1 MRAAALLI
9 FANVIS
15 TVLSQWGGL
24 NGLERAGSSI
34 AGQIEGL
41 LEGSRLGIPP
51 GSDQWQSGQW
61 GGGQWGFPQG
71 GSKWGGDQW
80 GGGQWGQGRWGFPQG
95 GERRGGQWVV
105 PRGRSPSRGRQ
116 RAVQTGGSQKRR
128 SKSRH
133 GRRRFQ
139 MAMFPATGG
148 SKRKI

>member
-1 MRAAALLI
+1 M
-9 FANVIS
+9 
-15 TVLSQWGGL
+15 VLKEQMSSFP
-24 NGLERAGSSI
+24 GSSI

-61 GGGQWGFPQG
+61 GGGQWG
-71 GSKWGGDQW
+71 
-80 GGGQWGQGRWGFPQG
+80 QGRWGFPQG
-95 GERRGGQWVV
+95 GERRGGQLVV